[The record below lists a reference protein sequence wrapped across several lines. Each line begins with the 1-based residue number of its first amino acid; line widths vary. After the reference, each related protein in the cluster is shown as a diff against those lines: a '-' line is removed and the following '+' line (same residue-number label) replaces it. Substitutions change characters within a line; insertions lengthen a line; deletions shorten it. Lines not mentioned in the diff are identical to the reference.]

1 MRNFAPEKAKT
12 HHGADAPQPDISLI
26 MKTTFLSSLCLLLA
40 LVATPLRAQDV
51 QPVAISASETQ
62 KEVLR
67 FGTLRYDSLLH
78 AMPEYATMQTRLA
91 DLRAKYE
98 KEIDYNE
105 ETFKRQFAE
114 FLQGQKEFPQNIL
127 LKRQRDLQAA
137 MERSLA
143 FRHEADSLLSQAAID
158 LEAPIRQ
165 RLNAAIQAVGLER
178 GYAGIVNLDTPSMP
192 FVNPRLTEDA
202 TPYVVEKLILTRDR

>member
-1 MRNFAPEKAKT
+1 MTLSCTPCPNTPRCKRAWPTSGPNTRKR
-12 HHGADAPQPDISLI
+12 L
-26 MKTTFLSSLCLLLA
+26 TT
-40 LVATPLRAQDV
+40 T
-51 QPVAISASETQ
+51 
-62 KEVLR
+62 K
-67 FGTLRYDSLLH
+67 
-78 AMPEYATMQTRLA
+78 
-91 DLRAKYE
+91 
-98 KEIDYNE
+98 
-105 ETFKRQFAE
+105 KRQFAE

>member
-1 MRNFAPEKAKT
+1 
-12 HHGADAPQPDISLI
+12 
-26 MKTTFLSSLCLLLA
+26 MKKTFLSSLCLLLA
-40 LVATPLRAQDV
+40 LVAAPLRAQDV
-51 QPVAISASETQ
+51 QPLAISASETQ
-62 KEVLR
+62 RETLR

-98 KEIDYNE
+98 QEVAYNE
-105 ETFKRQFAE
+105 ESFKRQFAE

-143 FRHEADSLLSQAAID
+143 FRHEADSLLRQAAVD

-178 GYAGIVNLDTPSMP
+178 GYAGIVNLDTPAMP